1 MTDKSRQR
9 LQFYNA
15 IFMVIEGAM
24 FVVATSFLDAGTVVA
39 VFANLKTGG
48 NTVAGVCSA
57 LVFLCPLLG
66 TVLMGNMI
74 NRLRRPGLAM
84 TVFGFLSRMMIFP
97 ALLSLV
103 FHAPDAWQV
112 GIFVAGYGL
121 FYLGDGLVA
130 LIWTDI
136 LVRTQPAR
144 QRMVIHSI
152 ARVFGGAIGFG
163 VALFIKRTLASPI
176 AVDAQFTAI
185 FTGACVC
192 LFINAICLA
201 LIRDDP
207 QRVPLTTQKT
217 PWKAY
222 FLQLFPLLRKN
233 PEARSTIFCKMLYQL
248 SLMTTPLNILFCTQY
263 GHVTQAQAATLVL
276 MPVFGLIFG
285 GFLWAYMIKRFGYPV
300 VMLTSQLV
308 SALCAVLSLISLVLA
323 ASGIS
328 VLWPMGAVILLLTCN
343 VGAKQSYDYYV
354 AGIVPEQERAHYL
367 VLLGVLLAPFTLGS
381 VVAGMIADLWGFIP
395 VYLLFALICA
405 CGVFVTFH
413 AFFKKE
419 GKMTTAN

>member
-1 MTDKSRQR
+1 
-9 LQFYNA
+9 
-15 IFMVIEGAM
+15 M

-39 VFANLKTGG
+39 VFTNLKTGG
-48 NTVAGVCSA
+48 NTVAGICSA
-57 LVFLCPLLG
+57 LVFLCPLIG

-74 NRLRRPGLAM
+74 NRLRRPGLVM
-84 TVFGFLSRMMIFP
+84 TIFGFLSRMMIFP
-97 ALLSLV
+97 ALISVLL
-103 FHAPDAWQV
+103 HAPDAWQAA
-112 GIFVAGYGL
+112 IFVAGYGL

-152 ARVFGGAIGFG
+152 ARVFGGAVGFA
-163 VALFIKRTLASPI
+163 VALFIKQVLAAPLPI
-176 AVDAQFTAI
+176 DTQFSAI
-185 FTGACVC
+185 FTGACIC
-192 LFINAICLA
+192 LFINAVCLA

-217 PWKAY
+217 PWKTY
-222 FLQLFPLLRKN
+222 FMQLFPLLGKN
-233 PEARSTIFCKMLYQL
+233 PEARSTIYCKMLYQL

-263 GHVTQAQAATLVL
+263 GHVTQTDAAVLVL

-285 GFLWAYMIKRFGYPV
+285 GFLWAYMIKRFGYPI
-300 VMLTSQLV
+300 VMFASQLV

-323 ASGIS
+323 ANGIS

-354 AGIVPEQERAHYL
+354 AGIVSEQDRAHYL
-367 VLLGVLLAPFTLGS
+367 VLLSVLLAPFTLGS
-381 VVAGMIADLWGFIP
+381 ILAGLMADLWGFVP
-395 VYLLFALICA
+395 VYVLFALICA
-405 CGVFVTFH
+405 CGVTVTFR
-413 AFFKKE
+413 AFFYHKD
-419 GKMTTAN
+419 GAASQL